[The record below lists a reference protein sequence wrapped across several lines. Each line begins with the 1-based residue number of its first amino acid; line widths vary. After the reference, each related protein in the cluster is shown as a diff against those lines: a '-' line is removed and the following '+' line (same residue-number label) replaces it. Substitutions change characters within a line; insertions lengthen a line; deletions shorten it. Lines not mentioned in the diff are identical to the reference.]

1 MLALNVQR
9 GTVLVLR
16 SLCYSM
22 FASSLAS
29 LLLLLLLVR
38 LLLHSAVSATIGQRY
53 VHTQRAPR
61 YGSGIEELM
70 SLSVAL
76 YLAS

>member
-29 LLLLLLLVR
+29 LLLLLLVR

-53 VHTQRAPR
+53 EHTQRAPR

-76 YLAS
+76 DRAS